1 MAYRAPPDGTRY
13 ELLGRIA
20 GVAHHQTKPPILE
33 RSALEISHLELNDDS
48 SRYRILPLFAGV
60 VVPFSILLAIPSV
73 TGRWYVRTGE
83 GNVVVASTANP
94 RLLEIA
100 MILSLVCGVLAN
112 GCLVV
117 RFAERRVKLMTLL
130 IIFLLTIHDVV
141 NIATLAV
148 FGIQRRVDDGFTY
161 GQPFWMTVF
170 TSKGSGLTRKQR
182 TLVVISIVLLTYIA
196 FGALIQSFILK
207 LSFIDA
213 LYFTVATIETV
224 GFGDIIP
231 TSTGSRVFTMFYIT
245 FGILHIAVAV
255 SYAREAL
262 LEGIVL
268 SLQHRILGVR
278 RRERDRRVRARWRD
292 AVQWRL
298 RAQGSPTWVDRPGTE
313 LVTSAP
319 RWSWSEVARRI
330 RLSVGWEADHDHNC
344 EGSHRRGRRR
354 RLHLEALTEA
364 QLHAAALEAGT
375 SLHKLLPPDYIPASP
390 LRDTGH
396 YADPSTS
403 VGYQRLQPPLTYT
416 RVGGMARLVTAFAH
430 TVGYG
435 EHAPRHGD
443 WSLEN
448 ADDLPTPLPLDDAA
462 LRKMLTKEEDMAFR
476 VRLGAAVS
484 IFLTF
489 WLVGSVLFTVA
500 EKWPFGMAV
509 YFCFV
514 TFTTV
519 GYGDLSPR
527 TPAGRSIFVAWA
539 LLGIAAM
546 TILLAILTE
555 AYSTRYKQVVQ
566 TEESLLVEEAK
577 ISDSDSAPASL
588 SEPPR
593 EVDQDTLIRQR
604 IRDIRRFAEES
615 LEEGD
620 VDKMRRALEDISQQL
635 SDLET
640 LSKA

>member
-1 MAYRAPPDGTRY
+1 MTVCSTIISTTTN
-13 ELLGRIA
+13 IA
-20 GVAHHQTKPPILE
+20 
-33 RSALEISHLELNDDS
+33 
-48 SRYRILPLFAGV
+48 
-60 VVPFSILLAIPSV
+60 
-73 TGRWYVRTGE
+73 
-83 GNVVVASTANP
+83 
-94 RLLEIA
+94 
-100 MILSLVCGVLAN
+100 
-112 GCLVV
+112 LVV
-117 RFAERRVKLMTLL
+117 DYFR
-130 IIFLLTIHDVV
+130 ISS
-141 NIATLAV
+141 
-148 FGIQRRVDDGFTY
+148 
-161 GQPFWMTVF
+161 F

-196 FGALIQSFILK
+196 FGALVQSFILK

-224 GFGDIIP
+224 GKPTTLDELRLFSPFIYFSGFGDILP

-245 FGILHIAVAV
+245 LGILHIAVAV

-298 RAQGSPTWVDRPGTE
+298 RAQGSAIWVDRPGTD
-313 LVTSAP
+313 LITAAP
-319 RWSWSEVARRI
+319 RWSLSEVGRRI
-330 RLSVGWEADHDHNC
+330 RLIVGWEADHDHNC

-390 LRDTGH
+390 LRDTNH

-448 ADDLPTPLPLDDAA
+448 ADDIPTPFPLDDAA
-462 LRKMLTKEEDMAFR
+462 LRKMLAKEEDMAFR

-489 WLVGSVLFTVA
+489 WLVRSRFCAVSVGFVRSSPNRCTLSRSAPYSSPWQRNGHSVWLSISVL
-500 EKWPFGMAV
+500 
-509 YFCFV
+509 
-514 TFTTV
+514 
-519 GYGDLSPR
+519 
-527 TPAGRSIFVAWA
+527 
-539 LLGIAAM
+539 
-546 TILLAILTE
+546 
-555 AYSTRYKQVVQ
+555 
-566 TEESLLVEEAK
+566 
-577 ISDSDSAPASL
+577 
-588 SEPPR
+588 
-593 EVDQDTLIRQR
+593 
-604 IRDIRRFAEES
+604 
-615 LEEGD
+615 
-620 VDKMRRALEDISQQL
+620 
-635 SDLET
+635 
-640 LSKA
+640 